1 MVVCVHVRTC
11 VQPQFP
17 DPRRRSW
24 DPQQDREH
32 LLFPAVCCPS
42 AHLSQIHI
50 CPGVTFMVTSP
61 GGNQA
66 LGLPSALSMSVVA
79 LGSETECQDQGHCPP
94 ALPRAGCA
102 FKSCRPPLWVSSAVV
117 PGTIAHTSLPCI
129 IVCPAGRRTPG
140 GKAVFLSSLHP
151 PSTQLV
157 LSALKTEDTLLTSH
171 LPPPPASLLLFF
183 WVFRA
188 PSSQVL
194 MCSLQIACIWKTL
207 TSKLHLGMSQKIHVF
222 LVHGIKAK

>member
-1 MVVCVHVRTC
+1 MVVCVHMRTC

-50 CPGVTFMVTSP
+50 CPGVTFMVTSA

-117 PGTIAHTSLPCI
+117 PGTIAHISLPCI
-129 IVCPAGRRTPG
+129 SLSCWTANPRGKGRVSVISTSSQHTASVERTENG
-140 GKAVFLSSLHP
+140 RHAAYK
-151 PSTQLV
+151 
-157 LSALKTEDTLLTSH
+157 
-171 LPPPPASLLLFF
+171 PPPPTACKFALVLLGL
-183 WVFRA
+183 
-188 PSSQVL
+188 
-194 MCSLQIACIWKTL
+194 
-207 TSKLHLGMSQKIHVF
+207 
-222 LVHGIKAK
+222 

>member
-1 MVVCVHVRTC
+1 MVVCVHARTC
-11 VQPQFP
+11 MQPQLP
-17 DPRRRSW
+17 DPGRRSW

-32 LLFPAVCCPS
+32 SLFPAVCCPS

-50 CPGVTFMVTSP
+50 CPGVTFMVTSA

-66 LGLPSALSMSVVA
+66 LGLLSALSVSVVA
-79 LGSETECQDQGHCPP
+79 LGSETECQDQGRCPP

-102 FKSCRPPLWVSSAVV
+102 FKSCRPPLWVSSAGCTGHHRSYQ
-117 PGTIAHTSLPCI
+117 PALYHCLSCWTANPQGTGRVSVISTSSQHTAS
-129 IVCPAGRRTPG
+129 VERTEN
-140 GKAVFLSSLHP
+140 
-151 PSTQLV
+151 
-157 LSALKTEDTLLTSH
+157 EDTLLTSH

-207 TSKLHLGMSQKIHVF
+207 TSKPHLGTSQKIHGF